1 MSMEFHHSW
10 KNFHVFFYCYCRKG
24 LEIAGNV
31 EILRVKIINGSF
43 DKLWY
48 ELLLE
53 KVYHQVIEEATLP
66 RRPQMPVRYDAPNY
80 YYHNDL
86 KLLYCQ
92 HSFNILHFVVVSIQ
106 KMFNQP
112 NYQTFVEL
120 QNAIIKSCE
129 N

>member
-1 MSMEFHHSW
+1 MEFHHSW
-10 KNFHVFFYCYCRKG
+10 KNFHVFFGCHCRKG

-92 HSFNILHFVVVSIQ
+92 HSFNILHFVVVSMQ